1 MWGGED
7 DGDVRENGGGDDDRS
22 KKTRKKTSKKM
33 INFMKGLTKLM
44 EQMED
49 LQVRRES

>member
-7 DGDVRENGGGDDDRS
+7 DGDGRENVGDDDRS